1 MPSQKQEFSFPGQ
14 TTDQLLLFAYG
25 TFLALGW
32 TPKYAG
38 PNAIVG
44 YTPRS
49 WNKYGDEIVVEAN
62 GEIMSVTSS
71 QVHNES
77 FDMMG
82 KNKKHIKEF
91 MGTFEKV
98 RSSIPKPAWADAI
111 EQLRSQTVQTVTD
124 EAKQAEEIEKV
135 MKLSGSNLF
144 VTYAII
150 AINVIVFILMAMNGA
165 GIFDPNGIVHINWG
179 SNYSPLTLSGDW
191 WRLISCV
198 FIHFGII
205 HLAMNTYALYM
216 AGVYLEPMLGKTKY
230 IIAYLVTGVFA
241 SLASL
246 WWHSEGVNSA
256 GASGAI
262 FGLYGVFLALLLT
275 NLIPKQ
281 MRSSLL
287 QSIGVFVVFN
297 LIYGMQAGVDNAA
310 HIGGLLSGLVI
321 GLIFYPLL
329 KKEDKGVKS
338 NLALLGI
345 VAAAVLAGWLYLNS
359 PGNIIGPERREAEIN
374 YLKESTF
381 PDGEQLYD
389 KYKEFIKSDEEI
401 VKMFNDGIN
410 SYKDWLT
417 VNEEKINLEFERATS
432 AVAAMKTYHV
442 SESAKKQ
449 INLLEQLLEARKE
462 QVSVVKQL
470 AQEENAANKLKLA
483 EIRDKQVEILA
494 ELNKSD
500 K

>member
-1 MPSQKQEFSFPGQ
+1 
-14 TTDQLLLFAYG
+14 
-25 TFLALGW
+25 
-32 TPKYAG
+32 
-38 PNAIVG
+38 
-44 YTPRS
+44 
-49 WNKYGDEIVVEAN
+49 
-62 GEIMSVTSS
+62 
-71 QVHNES
+71 
-77 FDMMG
+77 
-82 KNKKHIKEF
+82 
-91 MGTFEKV
+91 
-98 RSSIPKPAWADAI
+98 
-111 EQLRSQTVQTVTD
+111 
-124 EAKQAEEIEKV
+124 
-135 MKLSGSNLF
+135 
-144 VTYAII
+144 
-150 AINVIVFILMAMNGA
+150 
-165 GIFDPNGIVHINWG
+165 
-179 SNYSPLTLSGDW
+179 
-191 WRLISCV
+191 
-198 FIHFGII
+198 
-205 HLAMNTYALYM
+205 
-216 AGVYLEPMLGKTKY
+216 
-230 IIAYLVTGVFA
+230 
-241 SLASL
+241 
-246 WWHSEGVNSA
+246 
-256 GASGAI
+256 
-262 FGLYGVFLALLLT
+262 
-275 NLIPKQ
+275 
-281 MRSSLL
+281 
-287 QSIGVFVVFN
+287 
-297 LIYGMQAGVDNAA
+297 MQAGVDNAA

-359 PGNIIGPERREAEIN
+359 PGNRIGPERREAEIN